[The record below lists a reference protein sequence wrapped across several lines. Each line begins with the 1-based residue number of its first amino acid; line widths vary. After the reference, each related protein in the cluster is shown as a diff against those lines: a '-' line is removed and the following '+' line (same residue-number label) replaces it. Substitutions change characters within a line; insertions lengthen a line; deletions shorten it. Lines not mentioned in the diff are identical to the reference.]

1 MQVFLR
7 SIAIF
12 LFMILIQVFPVY
24 GQHPVFRHFTV
35 DDGLPSTEI
44 FHVYQDSKGYI
55 WLATNMGVS
64 RYDGLEFRNFSIQEG
79 LPENTVFE
87 IYEDYDGRIWFIGFP
102 FQLAYFKNG
111 KIIQYDYNIKLSES
125 ISKHAI
131 PIKYSFRVDTD
142 NTVHAGLL
150 FEGLISIDAKGEIS
164 RYGDLNPPEH
174 YTDLLVCDDRV
185 LVSQGDTTQ
194 VYHLRLNSEKG
205 IFSFRL
211 RPDQTKFFDR
221 QLIAIKYLNDF
232 IIYSQ
237 NNSLAIFEYTKLIQ
251 QIYIDSRILG
261 INVDRIGNL
270 WVGTEKNGVKCYPDS
285 DLSSKTDIHYL
296 KGLSVSS
303 VLQDSE
309 YGMWFST
316 LDNGLFYLPSNGFI
330 GFTTDDGL
338 SNNKVNSVLFNSG
351 KVYIGTN
358 DNVINILTD
367 DKLYTKEL
375 SYNKKNRILTL
386 APGLNKSIWIGTNE
400 YLYLMDSTGALKKYI
415 NKIREDLN
423 VQKYLMEADVFSI
436 FCMCAAKDSSLW
448 LGGGIGLS
456 KFKNGKTLYN
466 SLYNDSL
473 GFRATA
479 IYEKANGD
487 VLIGTNT
494 GVFVKTD
501 NGIQAFDPGNQL
513 LNSRITDIVQ
523 YNDKLTIIATK
534 GAGVFLY
541 GSGSAIQ
548 VSWLNGLSSNS
559 VTALHI
565 TGNLLWIAT
574 NYGLN
579 MLDLDALI
587 AGQIDINVYK
597 KDHGLISNEITDITG
612 DLERMYIATSSGMTI
627 FDRKNHQ
634 PYNTPPPV
642 YITDLQIM
650 KKDTTLISGYSLPYN
665 QNIITLKFHGI
676 SYRDAGQLIYQYR
689 LKGLNESWS
698 QTTNTE
704 VEYAFLPP
712 GKYIFEVVATSTSG
726 MQSIHPAVFSFEIRQ
741 PVWRRWWFIALL
753 LIFGILLFYL
763 FYNNRIRLLRKE
775 NNLKNDINWYRQ
787 QALSKQMDP
796 HFVFNTL
803 NSIQSY
809 IIKNDRLSSTQYLSK
824 FAKLM
829 RLILNNSQ
837 KQAVPLRD
845 ELDALSL
852 YLELESL
859 RFNERFE
866 YAIIVDP
873 DVDKDACYIPAFLIQ
888 PLVENAIWH
897 GIMGLSIAGRIEI
910 RISKVTE
917 GNHLICM
924 VQDNG
929 IGRKKSEEI
938 KPVSPE
944 SRKSIG
950 ISLITSRLN
959 LLNNYYG
966 VDMKLVYTDLYDEQG
981 RAAGTRVVIN
991 LPLIS

>member
-7 SIAIF
+7 STAIF
-12 LFMILIQVFPVY
+12 LFTLLILALPVH

-44 FHVYQDSKGYI
+44 YHVYQDSKGYI

-64 RYDGLEFRNFSIQEG
+64 RYNGLEFKNFSIQEG

-87 IYEDYDGRIWFIGFP
+87 IYEDYDERIWFVGFP
-102 FQLAYFKNG
+102 FQLAYYKNG
-111 KIIQYDYNIKLSES
+111 KVVQYEFNEIIGET

-131 PIKYSFRVDTD
+131 PIKYSFSVDRD

-150 FEGLISIDAKGEIS
+150 FEGLISVDSTGEIS
-164 RYGDLNPPEH
+164 RYGELYPPGY
-174 YTDLLVCDDRV
+174 YTDLLVRDDRV

-194 VYHLRLNSEKG
+194 VYHLRLNYEKG
-205 IFSFRL
+205 KYSFKL
-211 RPDQTKFFDR
+211 KSDQIKFFDR
-221 QLIAIKYLNDF
+221 QVIAIKSFNNY

-237 NNSLAIFEYTKLIQ
+237 SNGLAIFEYTKLIKQ
-251 QIYIDSRILG
+251 VFIDSRILG
-261 INVDRIGNL
+261 INVDKIGNL
-270 WVGTEKNGVKCYPDS
+270 WVGTEKNGVKCYLES
-285 DLSSKTDIHYL
+285 GLSSGPAIHYL
-296 KGLSVSS
+296 QGLSVSS

-316 LDNGLFYLPSNGFI
+316 VDNGLYYLPSNGFM
-330 GFTTDDGL
+330 GLTTDDGL
-338 SNNKVNSVLFNSG
+338 SNNKVNSVLLNSG
-351 KVYIGTN
+351 KLYIGTN
-358 DNVINILTD
+358 DNVINIFTD
-367 DKLYTKEL
+367 NKLYTREV
-375 SYNKKNRILTL
+375 SDNNKNRILTL
-386 APGLNKSIWIGTNE
+386 TSGLNNSVWIATNE
-400 YLYLMDSTGALKKYI
+400 YLYLMDSTGTLERYT

-436 FCMCAAKDSSLW
+436 FCMSLAKDSSL
-448 LGGGIGLS
+448 LFGGGIGLT

-466 SLYNDSL
+466 SLYNDSIGL
-473 GFRATA
+473 RVTA
-479 IYEKANGD
+479 IHEKANGD
-487 VLIGTNT
+487 VLIGTNN
-494 GVFVKTD
+494 GVFVKKD
-501 NGIQAFDPGNQL
+501 NGIIAFDPDNKL
-513 LNSRITDIVQ
+513 LNTRITDVVQ
-523 YNDKLTIIATK
+523 YNEELTIIATK
-534 GAGVFLY
+534 GAGVVLY

-548 VSWLNGLSSNS
+548 ISRLNGLSSNS
-559 VTALHI
+559 VTALLI

-579 MLDLDALI
+579 MLDLKKLI
-587 AGQIDINVYK
+587 AGKIDITVYK

-612 DLERMYIATSSGMTI
+612 DQHRIFIATNNGITI

-634 PYNTPPPV
+634 PYDTRPPI
-642 YITDLQIM
+642 YITDLHIM
-650 KKDTTLISGYSLPYN
+650 KKDTALMPGYSLAYN
-665 QNIITLKFHGI
+665 QNIITIGFHGI
-676 SYRDAGQLIYQYR
+676 SYREAGQLTYHYR

-698 QTTNTE
+698 QTNNSE

-712 GKYIFEVVATSTSG
+712 GKYIFEVVASNSNG
-726 MQSIHPAVFSFEIRQ
+726 LKSIHPAVLSFEIRS
-741 PVWRRWWFIALL
+741 PFWKRWWFVALILILGSL
-753 LIFGILLFYL
+753 LIYL
-763 FYNNRIRLLRKE
+763 FYHHRIQLLRKE

-809 IIKNDRLSSTQYLSK
+809 IIKNDRLSSAQYLSK
-824 FAKLM
+824 FARLM

-845 ELDALSL
+845 ELDALGL

-873 DVDKDACYIPAFLIQ
+873 EIDRDACYIPAFLIQ

-897 GIMGLSIAGRIEI
+897 GIMGLNSAGRIEI
-910 RISKVTE
+910 RMSKVVE
-917 GNHLICM
+917 GNHLKCM

-929 IGRKKSEEI
+929 IGRKKSEEN

-966 VDMKLVYTDLYDEQG
+966 VDMKLVYTDLYDEEG
-981 RAAGTRVVIN
+981 KATGTRVVIN